1 MYSSDLIM
9 SVTVTVFILNLC
21 ANASPFL
28 YFELECNINWDADE
42 FYHLKLFLSVRSKNL
57 MYPVNEGKPNFTA

>member
-9 SVTVTVFILNLC
+9 SVTDTVFILNLC

-28 YFELECNINWDADE
+28 YFE
-42 FYHLKLFLSVRSKNL
+42 KSV
-57 MYPVNEGKPNFTA
+57 V